1 MLDSALVLELT
12 VYTDKRRRG
21 ASVMSPGL
29 RSWVRLGI
37 WWNGGVLTAL
47 LNLFANNR
55 WRWTTCRM
63 LEPAR
68 VHGLMI
74 WGAFIL
80 PWRFRVSWVIWFYN
94 RMLATA

>member
-1 MLDSALVLELT
+1 MYVEEWW
-12 VYTDKRRRG
+12 
-21 ASVMSPGL
+21 SVERFAKSL
-29 RSWVRLGI
+29 RKLRL
-37 WWNGGVLTAL
+37 
-47 LNLFANNR
+47 
-55 WRWTTCRM
+55 RWTACRM